1 MSLVFVNMVEYS
13 ICLITEVFMR
23 NWLQQIPKVEL
34 HVHLE
39 GAIPLDTLWQLM
51 VHYGGDPN
59 VPTPDALAD
68 KFTYSDFPHFIQT
81 WVWKNRFIRTPAD
94 FTTIAAAVA
103 RDWEAQHIRYVEAHY
118 SPTDFARH
126 GLAIGDITR
135 AIRAGLDTVPGIRV
149 HLIADVVRD
158 SSVPQ
163 AMHTL
168 ETVAELKEYG
178 VVGIG
183 LGGSEQSHPPEKFTS
198 VFARARQLG
207 MRTSIHAGEAAGA
220 QSIWGAINALR
231 AERIGHAT
239 RAIEDRTLL
248 DYFVKSQIPLEC
260 NPISNVRTGVVARI
274 AAHPVGEF
282 IARGMHVTINTDDP
296 KMFNNTLVDEY
307 AALMQDFALQPADVC
322 RLIDNAIDAAFLS
335 DAEKKALR
343 LTFHAD
349 AAWVNC

>member
-1 MSLVFVNMVEYS
+1 MH
-13 ICLITEVFMR
+13 T
-23 NWLQQIPKVEL
+23 WLQQLPKVEL

-39 GAIPLDTLWQLM
+39 GAIPLDTLWHLM
-51 VHYGGDPN
+51 VQYGGDPS

-81 WVWKNRFIRTPAD
+81 WVWKNKFIRTPAD
-94 FTTIAAAVA
+94 FTVIAAAVA
-103 RDWEAQHIRYVEAHY
+103 RDWAAQHIQYVEAHY

-135 AIRAGLDTVPGIRV
+135 AIRAGLDQVPEIRV
-149 HLIADVVRD
+149 QLIADVVRD
-158 SSVPQ
+158 SSVAQ

-168 ETVAELKEYG
+168 ETVAELKEYS

-207 MRTSIHAGEAAGA
+207 MRTSVHAGEAAGA
-220 QSIWGAINALR
+220 QSVWGAINALK

-239 RAIEDRTLL
+239 RAVEDRTLL
-248 DYFVKSQIPLEC
+248 EYFVKSQIPLEC
-260 NPISNVRTGVVARI
+260 NPISNVRTGVVASV
-274 AAHPVGEF
+274 AAHPVGEY

-307 AALMQDFALQPADVC
+307 AALMQEFALSPADVC
-322 RLIDNAIDAAFLS
+322 QLVDNAIAAAFLS
-335 DAEKKALR
+335 DVEKSALR
-343 LTFHAD
+343 QRFHAD
-349 AAWVNC
+349 TAWVSGIAH

>member
-1 MSLVFVNMVEYS
+1 MHQQ
-13 ICLITEVFMR
+13 
-23 NWLQQIPKVEL
+23 WLAQLPKVEL

-51 VHYGGDPN
+51 VQYGGDAS
-59 VPTPDALAD
+59 VPTPAALAQ

-81 WVWKNRFIRTPAD
+81 WVWKNTFIRTPAD
-94 FTTIAAAVA
+94 FTTIATAVA
-103 RDWEAQHIRYVEAHY
+103 RDWAAQQLHYVEAHY

-135 AIRAGLDTVPGIRV
+135 AIRTGLDQVRAIRV
-149 HLIADVVRD
+149 QLIADVVRD
-158 SSVPQ
+158 SSVAQ

-168 ETVAELKEYG
+168 ESVAELKEYG

-207 MRTSIHAGEAAGA
+207 MRTSVHAGEAAGA
-220 QSIWGAINALR
+220 QSVWGAINTLK

-239 RAIEDRTLL
+239 RAVEDRTLL

-260 NPISNVRTGVVARI
+260 NPISNVRTGVVPSV
-274 AAHPVGEF
+274 AAHPVGEY
-282 IARGMHVTINTDDP
+282 IARGMHVSINTDDP

-307 AALMQDFALQPADVC
+307 AALMHHFALQPADIC
-322 RLIDNAIDAAFLS
+322 YLIDNAIDAAFLT
-335 DAEKKALR
+335 DIEKNQLR
-343 LTFHAD
+343 QQFHAD
-349 AAWVNC
+349 VAWVRS

>member
-1 MSLVFVNMVEYS
+1 MH
-13 ICLITEVFMR
+13 T
-23 NWLQQIPKVEL
+23 WLQQLPKVEL

-39 GAIPLDTLWQLM
+39 GAIPLDTLWHLM
-51 VHYGGDPN
+51 VQYGGDPS

-81 WVWKNRFIRTPAD
+81 WVWKNKFIRTPAD
-94 FTTIAAAVA
+94 FTVIAAAVA
-103 RDWEAQHIRYVEAHY
+103 RDWAAQHIHYVEAHY

-135 AIRAGLDTVPGIRV
+135 AIRVGLDQVPEIRV
-149 HLIADVVRD
+149 QLIADVVRD
-158 SSVPQ
+158 SSVAQ

-207 MRTSIHAGEAAGA
+207 MRTSVHAGEAAGA
-220 QSIWGAINALR
+220 QSVWGAINALK

-239 RAIEDRTLL
+239 RAVEDRTLL
-248 DYFVKSQIPLEC
+248 EYFVKSQIPLEC
-260 NPISNVRTGVVARI
+260 NPISNVRTGVVASV
-274 AAHPVGEF
+274 AAHPVGEY

-307 AALMQDFALQPADVC
+307 AALMQEFALSPADVC
-322 RLIDNAIDAAFLS
+322 QLVDNAIAAAFLS
-335 DAEKKALR
+335 DVEKSALR
-343 LTFHAD
+343 QRFHAD
-349 AAWVNC
+349 TTWVSGIAH